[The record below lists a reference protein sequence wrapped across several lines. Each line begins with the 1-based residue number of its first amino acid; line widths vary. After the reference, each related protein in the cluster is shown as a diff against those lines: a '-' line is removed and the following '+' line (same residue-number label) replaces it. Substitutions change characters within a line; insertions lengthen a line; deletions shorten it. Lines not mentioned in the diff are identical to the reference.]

1 MGIHGCCFI
10 TVRCALCAIEPFL
23 NCKRM
28 GESLVLSEILTNL
41 ATDEKLVTKSYLD
54 RKRKHL

>member
-23 NCKRM
+23 DCKRM
-28 GESLVLSEILTNL
+28 GDASLNMEIIN
-41 ATDEKLVTKSYLD
+41 KSRLIA
-54 RKRKHL
+54 